1 MMRCRWLRAC
11 TVVMLGAAV
20 CGGTPQGPPTAANP
34 AALKLLT
41 LEQLSAIEVT
51 TPSKEPQPAM
61 RVPVAIYVITGE
73 DIRRSGA
80 TCIPEALRVAP
91 GVEVARIDGNKW
103 SIGIRGFGSRLSRS
117 VLVVI
122 DGRTVYTPLF
132 AGTYWE
138 VQDTYMDDID
148 RIEVIRGPGG
158 TIWGPNAV
166 DGVINVIT
174 KSSKD
179 TTGMRAIALGGNE
192 EQGSADFRYGG
203 GNGDTFNYRFYAKGF
218 TRGPE
223 YHPDHQNYDDWREA
237 QGGFRLDWTR
247 NLRDSFTVQGDI
259 YTEEAGEQ
267 VTATSY
273 TPPYSQNVNG
283 NADLSGGNVLARW
296 KRTDG
301 DRGDIQVQVYYDRT
315 NRHEPNVADLSNT
328 FDVDYLQRVRVPGRQ
343 QISWGLGA
351 RVIGENTPVVV
362 SGLQFLPV
370 KRTDWLVTAF
380 LQDEIELAKNRLS
393 LTIGTKFLRTN
404 FTGIKLEP
412 SARIAWTPSDRQ
424 TFWAAYTHAVRT
436 PSDAEENFSLLGYVG
451 PAAGLQAFARFNP
464 NPGFAPEQLNGYELG
479 YRRLFGKNVYFDL
492 ATFYNRYHDLF
503 SEDITGGF
511 FLESTPAPAH
521 LLLPA
526 QFGNGLY
533 GSTEGFEIAP
543 EWRPKS
549 FWRLRASYSF
559 LNMHIQRAPGS
570 LDVEPPQ
577 QIEGSSPKSQVMAQ
591 SEVDI
596 SKTLQFDLRYR
607 FITAL
612 PGVPAMYVPAYST
625 GDARFSWRVRPELE
639 VALVGQNLLQPFHP
653 EAAGDPT
660 TLVGIIRSGYVKM
673 TWTH

>member
-1 MMRCRWLRAC
+1 MTMTLARCSILLAL
-11 TVVMLGAAV
+11 TVAMSRGNQVAPK
-20 CGGTPQGPPTAANP
+20 TTNP

-41 LEQLSAIEVT
+41 LEELSAMEIT

-61 RVPVAIYVITGE
+61 RAPVAIYVITGE

-80 TCIPEALRVAP
+80 TCIPEALRSAP

-117 VLVVI
+117 VLVLM
-122 DGRTVYTPLF
+122 DGRTVYTTLF

-179 TTGMRAIALGGNE
+179 TQGIRANAIGGTY
-192 EQGSADFRYGG
+192 EQGAADFRYGG
-203 GNGDTFNYRFYAKGF
+203 GNGSNFNYRFYAKGF
-218 TRGPE
+218 TRAPE
-223 YHPDHQNYDDWREA
+223 EHPDHQNFDDWRSA
-237 QGGFRLDWTR
+237 QGGFRLDWARTP
-247 NLRDSFTVQGDI
+247 RDSFTVQGDI
-259 YTEEAGEQ
+259 YDEAAGEQ
-267 VTATSY
+267 VNPTSY
-273 TPPYSQNVNG
+273 APPYSWNVNG

-296 KRTDG
+296 TRTDG
-301 DRGDIQVQVYYDRT
+301 DRGDTQVQVYYDRT
-315 NRHEPNVADLSNT
+315 NRHEPNLEDLSNT
-328 FDVDYLQRVRVPGRQ
+328 FDADYLQRVRLPGHQ
-343 QISWGLGA
+343 QVSWGLGA
-351 RVIGENTPVVV
+351 RVIGVDTPVIV

-380 LQDEIELAKNRLS
+380 LQDEIELVRNRLS
-393 LTIGTKFLRTN
+393 LTLGTKLLRTN
-404 FTGIKLEP
+404 FTGIKPEP
-412 SARIAWTPSDRQ
+412 SARIAWTPSDRH
-424 TFWAAYTHAVRT
+424 TFWAAYTHALRT
-436 PSDAEENFSLLGYVG
+436 PSDAEENFSLLGYLG
-451 PAAGLQAFARFNP
+451 STPSGQAFARFNP
-464 NPGFAPEQLNGYELG
+464 NPGFAPEQLNGYEAG
-479 YRRLFGKNVYFDL
+479 YRRLFRKNLYLDV
-492 ATFYNRYHDLF
+492 ATFLNRYHDLF

-511 FLESTPAPAH
+511 GLESTPAPPH

-533 GSTEGFEIAP
+533 GTTEGIEISP
-543 EWRPKS
+543 EWRPKP

-559 LNMHIQRAPGS
+559 LNMHIQRAAGS

-591 SEVDI
+591 SDFDL
-596 SKTLQFDLRYR
+596 SKTLQLDLSYR

-612 PGVPAMYVPAYST
+612 PGVTAMYVPAYST
-625 GDARFSWRVRPELE
+625 GDARLAWKVRPELE
-639 VALVGQNLLQPFHP
+639 VSVVGQNLFQPSHV
-653 EAAGDPT
+653 EAVGDPV
-660 TLVGIIRSGYVKM
+660 TLVGIVRSGYLKL